1 MNYELA
7 FANASHTSLRIH
19 PYSSKISSSASS
31 SSSSVFSVDATSS
44 QTPESSQSSESGQT
58 SLVNISW
65 DQEEQWRTSL
75 RQNDVPRTARKVV
88 PPFKVEE
95 PIVPPELRQHPRRC
109 SISSNRGPPS
119 LIKHSERKG
128 QFVDSLVGKAYPL
141 HSLSVITF
149 AKVPMCLENL
159 QPKWLK

>member
-44 QTPESSQSSESGQT
+44 QTSESSQSSESSHTG
-58 SLVNISW
+58 LVNVTW
-65 DQEEQWRTSL
+65 DSDDQWRTSL
-75 RQNDVPRTARKVV
+75 RQDDAPPTARKAV

-95 PIVPPELRQHPRRC
+95 PPVAPELRQHARRC
-109 SISSNRGPPS
+109 SISSNRPPPS
-119 LIKHSERKG
+119 LIRHTERKG
-128 QFVDSLVGKAYPL
+128 QFVDSLVGKVYLLCLFIIA
-141 HSLSVITF
+141 F
-149 AKVPMCLENL
+149 AKVSMRLENL